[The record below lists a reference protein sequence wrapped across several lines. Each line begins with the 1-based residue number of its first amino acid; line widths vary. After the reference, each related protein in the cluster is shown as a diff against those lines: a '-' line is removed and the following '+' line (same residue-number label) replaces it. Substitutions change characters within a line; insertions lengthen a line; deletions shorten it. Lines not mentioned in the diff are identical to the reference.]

1 MNVANR
7 FINRLTKIGIDVELT
22 GNYPWVY
29 LWKVNGVSVN
39 KTYMA
44 EHGFT
49 AFWQPIRADQEIRF
63 SDRRE
68 VFKMIRK
75 MIDGNCS

>member
-7 FINRLTKIGIDVELT
+7 FTSRLTKIGIDVELV

-29 LWKVNGVSVN
+29 LAKVNGVSIEE
-39 KTYMA
+39 TYMA

-49 AFWQPIRADQEIRF
+49 AFFQPIRTDQEIRF

-75 MIDGNCS
+75 ALESKH

>member
-1 MNVANR
+1 MNIVDR
-7 FINRLTKIGIDVELT
+7 FVDRLAKIGIEVELL

-29 LWKVNGVSVN
+29 LAKVNGASVN
-39 KTYMA
+39 ETYMA
-44 EHGFT
+44 NHGFT
-49 AFWQPIRADQEIRF
+49 AFWEPIRADQEIRF

-75 MIDGNCS
+75 MIDG

>member
-7 FINRLTKIGIDVELT
+7 FINRLNRIGVNVELI
-22 GNYPWVY
+22 GNFPWVY
-29 LWKVNGVSVN
+29 LTTVNGVSIEE
-39 KTYMA
+39 TYMA

-49 AFWQPIRADQEIRF
+49 AFFEPIRADQEIRF

-75 MIDGNCS
+75 ALESKH

>member
-1 MNVANR
+1 MNVVNR
-7 FINRLTKIGIDVELT
+7 FINRLTKIGISIELI

-29 LWKVNGVSVN
+29 LTTVNGVSIEE
-39 KTYMA
+39 TYMA

-49 AFWQPIRADQEIRF
+49 AFFEPVRADQKIRF

-75 MIDGNCS
+75 ALESKH

>member
-1 MNVANR
+1 MNVANK
-7 FINRLTKIGIDVELT
+7 FVNRLAKIGIDIKLS

-29 LWKVNGVSVN
+29 LDSVNGVSVSE
-39 KTYMA
+39 TYMA

-49 AFWQPIRADQEIRF
+49 AFWQPIRANQEIRF

-75 MIDGNCS
+75 MIDA

>member
-7 FINRLTKIGIDVELT
+7 FINRLNKIGVDVELI
-22 GNYPWVY
+22 GNHPWVY
-29 LWKVNGVSVN
+29 LDKVNGVLIEE
-39 KTYMA
+39 TYMA

-49 AFWQPIRADQEIRF
+49 AFFEPIRADQKIRF

-75 MIDGNCS
+75 ALESKY

>member
-1 MNVANR
+1 MNVVNR
-7 FINRLTKIGIDVELT
+7 FINRLTKIGIDVELI

-29 LWKVNGVSVN
+29 LTTVNGVSIEE
-39 KTYMA
+39 TYMA

-49 AFWQPIRADQEIRF
+49 AFFEPIRANQEIQF

-75 MIDGNCS
+75 ALESKH

>member
-49 AFWQPIRADQEIRF
+49 AFWQQKNSHLTHFFLDI
-63 SDRRE
+63 SDLSLY
-68 VFKMIRK
+68 
-75 MIDGNCS
+75 N

>member
-1 MNVANR
+1 
-7 FINRLTKIGIDVELT
+7 
-22 GNYPWVY
+22 
-29 LWKVNGVSVN
+29 
-39 KTYMA
+39 MA